1 MILFTRQ
8 HKIKT
13 IEKRNV
19 KNQDIEVKEHS
30 QVTYQGCVM
39 DETMS
44 GEPMALKIINKIN
57 EKLNFLYW
65 KNSFLTPGPRK
76 MLCNFLIQPHLD
88 YACFAW
94 YLNLYVKLKKTA
106 NITQNNEFASA

>member
-13 IEKRNV
+13 IEKRTV

-76 MLCNFLIQPHLD
+76 MLCNALIQPHFD